1 MEPRNTTSIEL
12 YIDSLGPIRNSKIV
26 LKPFLVFSGESG
38 TGKSYTALL
47 VHYLYKVICYD
58 GILEFFNHLKVSY
71 DELLKQEP
79 SQEAETK
86 EKLLYQFTLSQFEE
100 WCNVS
105 ALNYLKEMLG
115 NYSLEGKISIK
126 FQGVPSSYT
135 FRYKRETVEM
145 DGEKI
150 YSDVITLNETSSLRL
165 PFRSSEWGKL
175 PFTALFGT
183 YLKTSLHIPQES
195 TFILPPSRGGLVSLS
210 DTGRNAFM
218 TAPGGMYKEFISDFS
233 DLKAAQPKNV
243 DAEKHYSQLSQSL
256 IKGKINIKDNDLYYE
271 QAFGEIPI
279 TAGAASV
286 KELAPFVLMLQKGLI
301 GDYSV
306 MFEEPETNLHP
317 ELQIRVA
324 DTLVYLLQQGCRF
337 QITTHS
343 DYFLR
348 RINDLIR
355 LDILKNKLT
364 TEAYQELCH
373 AHHYLPELT
382 LDKRLIGA
390 YYFKRTSETEVHIIH
405 QEAGNGIPFDTFQS
419 VLHNQLKDSS
429 YIYDK
434 MCESDETVD

>member
-1 MEPRNTTSIEL
+1 
-12 YIDSLGPIRNSKIV
+12 
-26 LKPFLVFSGESG
+26 
-38 TGKSYTALL
+38 
-47 VHYLYKVICYD
+47 
-58 GILEFFNHLKVSY
+58 
-71 DELLKQEP
+71 
-79 SQEAETK
+79 
-86 EKLLYQFTLSQFEE
+86 
-100 WCNVS
+100 
-105 ALNYLKEMLG
+105 
-115 NYSLEGKISIK
+115 
-126 FQGVPSSYT
+126 
-135 FRYKRETVEM
+135 
-145 DGEKI
+145 
-150 YSDVITLNETSSLRL
+150 
-165 PFRSSEWGKL
+165 
-175 PFTALFGT
+175 
-183 YLKTSLHIPQES
+183 
-195 TFILPPSRGGLVSLS
+195 
-210 DTGRNAFM
+210 M

-355 LDILKNKLT
+355 LDILKN
-364 TEAYQELCH
+364 
-373 AHHYLPELT
+373 
-382 LDKRLIGA
+382 
-390 YYFKRTSETEVHIIH
+390 
-405 QEAGNGIPFDTFQS
+405 
-419 VLHNQLKDSS
+419 
-429 YIYDK
+429 
-434 MCESDETVD
+434 

>member
-12 YIDSLGPIRNSKIV
+12 YIESLGPIRNSQIV

-47 VHYLYKVICYD
+47 VHYIYRVICKPS
-58 GILEFFNHLKVSY
+58 GLREFFNYLGASF
-71 DELLKQEP
+71 DEHKKRIDG
-79 SQEAETK
+79 K
-86 EKLLYQFTLSQFEE
+86 EGILFQFNIQQLEE
-100 WCNVS
+100 WISTS
-105 ALNYLKEMLG
+105 AIKYVGEMLG
-115 NYSLEGKISIK
+115 NFSLQGTVSIK
-126 FQGVPSSYT
+126 FHGLDENYLFYYQKDEVEIGDNAEYFDRVTMNGKYT
-135 FRYKRETVEM
+135 MRFR
-145 DGEKI
+145 
-150 YSDVITLNETSSLRL
+150 SDIDHWNSFPYEVITN
-165 PFRSSEWGKL
+165 
-175 PFTALFGT
+175 
-183 YLKTSLHIPQES
+183 HIFKMPQIN
-195 TFILPPSRGGLVSLS
+195 TFLLPPSRGGLVCLN
-210 DTGRNAFM
+210 DIGRGDYKVS
-218 TAPGGMYKEFISDFS
+218 TAGMYNEFITDLGYLKSAKVEET
-233 DLKAAQPKNV
+233 LKATYQPI
-243 DAEKHYSQLSQSL
+243 SQSL
-256 IKGKINIKDNDLYYE
+256 INGKINIHDNELFFE
-271 QAFGEIPI
+271 QEYGEIPI
-279 TAGAASV
+279 TAGAASI
-286 KELAPFVLMLQKGLI
+286 KELAPFAIMLQKGLVEQ
-301 GDYSV
+301 YAV

-355 LDILKNKLT
+355 LDVLKNKLT

-373 AHHYLPELT
+373 AHHYIPELT